1 MILHSRADCRNG
13 RPKHPMSTRKN
24 QTNSKT
30 KHNRIWDFVWGILLL
45 VCMIG
50 LILLL
55 SHGTPVQKVGP
66 DKTHSTH
73 TKAPSPSGL

>member
-1 MILHSRADCRNG
+1 
-13 RPKHPMSTRKN
+13 MSTRKR
-24 QTNSKT
+24 QHQSKEGT
-30 KHNRIWDFVWGILLL
+30 HRRIWDFVWGIVLL

-66 DKTHSTH
+66 AKGHSPQ